1 MMALS
6 LSHSPR
12 AWRGV
17 AGRKAQPDTNTEKG
31 KRFQGGWI
39 EENVG
44 DESMGS
50 SRIHLRGT
58 WQDTSCSWRSWGC
71 AGCRA
76 PANEGSQA
84 EEGEK
89 RREQRGGRLE
99 DAKHRQCHGFAK
111 SWRDKA
117 ATWGLHMTKVTGWAR
132 IRIWI
137 LSQTL
142 PFFRERK

>member
-1 MMALS
+1 MAWQEGKLS
-6 LSHSPR
+6 QTQTLRKGRGS
-12 AWRGV
+12 RGV
-17 AGRKAQPDTNTEKG
+17 GSRRMWEMNQWDPAGSTSEGLG
-31 KRFQGGWI
+31 KT
-39 EENVG
+39 
-44 DESMGS
+44 
-50 SRIHLRGT
+50 HP
-58 WQDTSCSWRSWGC
+58 CSWRSWGC

-99 DAKHRQCHGFAK
+99 GAKHHQCHGFAK

-117 ATWGLHMTKVTGWAR
+117 ATWGLHTTKVTGWAR

-137 LSQTL
+137 LSRTL